1 MREIDIEN
9 TYDRSSYRSI
19 RLGSHNSPKYSF
31 ALTVCFAEPE
41 IIERTGHVPF
51 FARFQRGSNKLK
63 STAWYG
69 ASSTH
74 PRFSASAEKGGT
86 KLRAV
91 RRAKDGKEG
100 WDQRGSWP
108 TRIPRICRRHRIQ
121 NFSKGS
127 NTEFASFVLV
137 TSLLESASDGQKRKS
152 RYRRFEEASRRGV
165 RDRVGWRIIFYR
177 KREMFGNI
185 FESTILRI
193 LLEVVARF
201 QRDFSALRTIA
212 LLTLTRRR
220 FDPRDPGTTLARVC
234 ALTSIRVE

>member
-74 PRFSASAEKGGT
+74 RPRFSASAEKRGT

-137 TSLLESASDGQKRKS
+137 TSLLESANDGQKRNIEIS
-152 RYRRFEEASRRGV
+152 SVRRVSKRCARSCWMENYFFIGKRRRKERCSETSSSRRYLGYYSKSL
-165 RDRVGWRIIFYR
+165 RDSNAIF
-177 KREMFGNI
+177 
-185 FESTILRI
+185 LRC
-193 LLEVVARF
+193 ER
-201 QRDFSALRTIA
+201 
-212 LLTLTRRR
+212 
-220 FDPRDPGTTLARVC
+220 
-234 ALTSIRVE
+234 